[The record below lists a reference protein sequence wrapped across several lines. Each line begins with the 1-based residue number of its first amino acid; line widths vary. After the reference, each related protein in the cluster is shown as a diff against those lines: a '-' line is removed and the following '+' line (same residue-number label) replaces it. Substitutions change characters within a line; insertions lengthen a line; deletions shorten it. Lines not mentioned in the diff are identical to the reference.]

1 MKRLGCSTG
10 IVLALAAVASN
21 WETPGGA
28 LSAAVQDEHA
38 YFDSLTRRADL
49 WKQYS
54 MRDAAQ
60 LADTN
65 KGGFGEGT
73 GTFASGVT
81 YNPGA
86 DDDRHRQD
94 AARVTIPAWQADT
107 PLTQGISSGDTTLY
121 LAAYKPSYPAG
132 RVIRI
137 DNEVMTV
144 TRWLND
150 TSITVQR
157 GSYSTAP
164 ASHAAGAMISRNS
177 NSLRPQVRFPLVTE
191 DGHSYFFTWDG
202 YWTDSYVGAGAF
214 NHKAFQFSSG
224 GSKDGDNLF
233 LEPDVSYN
241 STNATCWKP
250 GNVGSFLVRSYN
262 TTGGVA
268 NWLLSNGNQLGPS
281 ATAQQPLGP
290 RAAFC
295 FNPNQWVRFFLNIRQ
310 RANDYDYVDMWVA
323 DETRD
328 PVQVLFNV
336 PISVP
341 PGGKFPNSIQKFW
354 LEFNTSTD
362 DYLRLDNRPLVS
374 YVRNFVALRD
384 NDDPRNLLVRP
395 VPGAQAVEGPAAPR
409 NVRIIQ
415 GS

>member
-1 MKRLGCSTG
+1 
-10 IVLALAAVASN
+10 
-21 WETPGGA
+21 
-28 LSAAVQDEHA
+28 
-38 YFDSLTRRADL
+38 
-49 WKQYS
+49 
-54 MRDAAQ
+54 MRN
-60 LADTN
+60 T
-65 KGGFGEGT
+65 
-73 GTFASGVT
+73 
-81 YNPGA
+81 
-86 DDDRHRQD
+86 
-94 AARVTIPAWQADT
+94 
-107 PLTQGISSGDTTLY
+107 
-121 LAAYKPSYPAG
+121 
-132 RVIRI
+132 
-137 DNEVMTV
+137 
-144 TRWLND
+144 
-150 TSITVQR
+150 
-157 GSYSTAP
+157 
-164 ASHAAGAMISRNS
+164 

-202 YWTDSYVGAGAF
+202 YWTDSYVGAGSF

-224 GSKDGDNLF
+224 SSKDGDNLF

-241 STNATCWKP
+241 STNATCWKA

-262 TTGGVA
+262 VEGGVA
-268 NWLLSNGNQLGPS
+268 NWLLTNGNQLGPS

-295 FNPNQWVRFFLNIRQ
+295 FNPNQWIRFFLNVRQ

-341 PGGKFPNSIQKFW
+341 PSGKFPNSIQKFW

-362 DYLRLDNRPLVS
+362 DYFRLDNRPLVS

-384 NDDPRNLLVRP
+384 NDDPRNLLIRP